1 MASSNI
7 RALEIAPEPTYCNLS
22 DGIPSTE
29 GLDFQAVEFIDAS
42 QITPISDT
50 FEDTEG
56 GRSGYYAN
64 APEPLVTG
72 GNKPVK
78 RGTLSIDFYL
88 RPAASFDP
96 ISDGGLNLLFGTRFL
111 LSAGGGELAVITAV
125 SDNTLTFESNFA
137 EVGQVLRITPTE
149 GGPSFYCHVVSFNS
163 STHVYTVIPSL
174 EGLVSAGDTAFTMY
188 DLRLPS
194 KGGDPVRSGG
204 HEPLNESSQPTVC
217 LRLTGDGWRQVCY
230 GCALTALTMTGTG
243 TDSRAVKC
251 SATIDVAYA
260 EDVSPV
266 ENYPLPEK
274 IGGRILHSLAAP
286 LVMSAKY
293 TTAAPTASYASN
305 PGQCVDSW
313 TLTLNWICEGSTCG
327 NTYIGRAPLEATNLE
342 ASFDL
347 VLGGTQALSDLT
359 TQWQGGEKRAI
370 SLGFDATYDY
380 NASGGCV
387 LIPAAVISDGTV
399 STVDLGAGFVRT
411 HVILAPGL
419 MTLDASGD
427 NPMIQIGLGGVN

>member
-1 MASSNI
+1 MHPRSLPSL
-7 RALEIAPEPTYCNLS
+7 RLS
-22 DGIPSTE
+22 K
-29 GLDFQAVEFIDAS
+29 
-42 QITPISDT
+42 TPR
-50 FEDTEG
+50 G

-88 RPAASFDP
+88 RPANTDNP
-96 ISDGGLNLLFGTRFL
+96 LYDGGLNLLFGTRFFYET
-111 LSAGGGELAVITAV
+111 GGGESAEITAV
-125 SDNTLTFESNFA
+125 SNNTITFESNFA
-137 EVGQVLRITPTE
+137 NVGQVLRITPSE
-149 GGPSFYCHVVSFNS
+149 GGPSFYCHVISFDSVTN
-163 STHVYTVIPSL
+163 VYTVIPSL
-174 EGLVSAGDTAFTMY
+174 AGLVNAGDTAYTMY
-188 DLRLPS
+188 DFRLPS
-194 KGGDPVRSGG
+194 RGGDPVKNGG
-204 HEPLNESSQPTVC
+204 SDPLNESSQPTVC
-217 LRLTGDGWRQVCY
+217 FRLTGDGWRQVCY

-251 SATIDVAYA
+251 TATIDVAYA

-266 ENYPLPEK
+266 ENYPLPER

-286 LVMSAKY
+286 LVMSTKY
-293 TTAAPTASYASN
+293 TTEAPTAADASS

-313 TLTLNWICEGSTCG
+313 TLTLNWTCEGSTCG

-342 ASFDL
+342 ASLDL
-347 VLGGTQALSDLT
+347 ILGGTEALSDLT
-359 TQWQGGEKRAI
+359 TQWQGGQKRAI
-370 SLGFDATYDY
+370 SLGFDASYGFS
-380 NASGGCV
+380 NSGGCV

-427 NPMIQIGLGGVN
+427 NPMIQIGLGGLN

>member
-22 DGIPSTE
+22 DGIPSTTD
-29 GLDFQAVEFIDAS
+29 LDFQAVEFIDAS
-42 QITPISDT
+42 QIAPISDT

-64 APEPLVTG
+64 APEPLVTA

-88 RPAASFDP
+88 RPVGDYSFFE
-96 ISDGGLNLLFGTRFL
+96 GLRLLLGTRFKAKEA
-111 LSAGGGELAVITAV
+111 AGGPYQISAV
-125 SDNTLTFESNFA
+125 STNTITLVNGAAAVGDILAITRDESEQTFYAHVTNVS
-137 EVGQVLRITPTE
+137 GTLPQVCTVTP
-149 GGPSFYCHVVSFNS
+149 P
-163 STHVYTVIPSL
+163 L
-174 EGLVSAGDTAFTMY
+174 AGLVFADDYARVIHQF
-188 DLRLPS
+188 LLPS
-194 KGGDPVRSGG
+194 RGGDPVRGG
-204 HEPLNESSQPTVC
+204 SVSPLPTTSQPTVC

-243 TDSRAVKC
+243 TDTRSVKC
-251 SATIDVAYA
+251 TATIDVAYA

-266 ENYPLPEK
+266 TSYPLPERF
-274 IGGRILHSLAAP
+274 GGAVLHSLAAP
-286 LVMSAKY
+286 LVMSSTYVSTPPA
-293 TTAAPTASYASN
+293 TAYASN

-313 TLTLNWICEGSTCG
+313 TLTLNWTCEGSTCG

-342 ASFDL
+342 ASLDL
-347 VLGGTQALSDLT
+347 ILGGTQALSDLT
-359 TQWQGGEKRAI
+359 TQWEQGEKRAI
-370 SLGFDATYDY
+370 SLGF
-380 NASGGCV
+380 NSIINGENGGCV
-387 LIPAAVISDGTV
+387 IIPAAVISDGTV

-419 MTLDASGD
+419 MTLDTSGD
-427 NPMIQIGLGGVN
+427 NPMIQIGLGWR